1 MPLVNSMDK
10 ASSLEAIARD
20 VESCRRCP
28 LALTRLKAVPGVG
41 SPDARV
47 MFVGEGPGFEENRRG
62 EPFVG
67 KAGELLDRILA
78 SIGLSRQTVYIA
90 NMVKCRPMK
99 NPRTPEARGND
110 RPPGPEELA
119 ACRPHIEA
127 QARILAPSFVV
138 ALGAV
143 AARALLET
151 EEPIGRL
158 RGRWRDIS
166 FGGRTV
172 KLLPTYHPAA
182 LLRNPDLK
190 RDVWTD
196 MKALKKSLCE

>member
-1 MPLVNSMDK
+1 MDK
-10 ASSLEAIARD
+10 ASNLEAIAR
-20 VESCRRCP
+20 EIASCRLCP
-28 LALTRLKAVPGVG
+28 LASTRLKAVPGVG
-41 SPDARV
+41 SADARV

-67 KAGELLDRILA
+67 RAGELLDRILA

-99 NPRTPEARGND
+99 NPRAPEARGND
-110 RPPGPEELA
+110 RAPSLEELA

-127 QARILAPSFVV
+127 QARILAPRFIV

-143 AARALLET
+143 AARALLGT

-158 RGRWRDIS
+158 RGRWQDIQ

-182 LLRNPDLK
+182 LLRNPVLK
-190 RDVWTD
+190 KDVWTD